1 MLQWAH
7 ANDCPWDEDT
17 CIRAAGGG
25 HLEVLQLA
33 HANGFSWDEQICE
46 MAEEAGHDRILE
58 WAKAN
63 GAPKPPRVSSIV
75 ISRDERNRKRV
86 EGINPK
92 NTWRH
97 YNPPAKLRDRPV
109 QTTIHMLSSAQY
121 NTSSDTTPVLLKNS
135 T

>member
-1 MLQWAH
+1 MRWRKRQGTIVF
-7 ANDCPWDEDT
+7 CPWDEDT

-25 HLEVLQLA
+25 HLEVLQWA

-75 ISRDERNRKRV
+75 IE
-86 EGINPK
+86 
-92 NTWRH
+92 
-97 YNPPAKLRDRPV
+97 
-109 QTTIHMLSSAQY
+109 
-121 NTSSDTTPVLLKNS
+121 
-135 T
+135 